1 MILPRP
7 PHTHTSY
14 SSHQTTICYWLLVV
28 RALQSVVIEQL
39 LDEIDVTHE
48 HTAAAVTMK
57 VQRIQRVTLR
67 VVRLE
72 KIQVRVPLVSNH
84 LDDARRRGKSGTR
97 REEARSSSAEELLA
111 FDDTT

>member
-28 RALQSVVIEQL
+28 RALQSVVVEQL

-84 LDDARRRGKSGTR
+84 LDDRAATGKEWDEAGGGAIIVGGGTF
-97 REEARSSSAEELLA
+97 S
-111 FDDTT
+111 F